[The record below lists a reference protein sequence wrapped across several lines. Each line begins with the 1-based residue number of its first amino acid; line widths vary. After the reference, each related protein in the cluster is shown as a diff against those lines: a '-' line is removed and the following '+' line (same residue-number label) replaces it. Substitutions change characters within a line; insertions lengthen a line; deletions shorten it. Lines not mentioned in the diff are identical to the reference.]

1 MLSRLKKFLAPL
13 RAARTSSHS
22 GSIRALTPAH
32 TRIINREPVLVPVGA
47 RIPLPD
53 GSWLPATE
61 RRLARYF
68 RAEADLA
75 TPSLNALDTRSP
87 SYLNVISY
95 LVDVGR
101 TPATSMDVQ
110 EAFVAIHGRV
120 PGPIELDIIRT
131 QLKQFGFLAD

>member
-1 MLSRLKKFLAPL
+1 MISRLTKLFAPL
-13 RAARTSSHS
+13 VSARTSGHERSERTHV
-22 GSIRALTPAH
+22 PARP
-32 TRIINREPVLVPVGA
+32 RIINREPVRVPAGA

-87 SYLNVISY
+87 SYLDIISY
-95 LVDVGR
+95 LVDLGQ
-101 TPATSMDVQ
+101 TPATPMDVQ

-120 PGPIELDIIRT
+120 PGPIELDVIRT